1 MSKMIS
7 VSRLKDHIL
16 KGDSKEMI
24 RVLLNALPHQITQEK
39 RDSKQQ
45 KELLKRYVMVKEME
59 ALFSRGVFR

>member
-59 ALFSRGVFR
+59 ALLSRGVFR

>member
-24 RVLLNALPHQITQEK
+24 RVLLNALPHQITHEK